1 MTTKNNMSAIHNSS
15 PFGGVRGG
23 FFQQRLALSEKGAK
37 DFIKGTFFTTLLD
50 ISLMLPAVFMF
61 FFLNEYLNKVFNPT
75 SSVEHAV
82 GYYILLGFGF
92 MLIMFGIAVLQ
103 YRSTFVS
110 IYDESANRRISLAE
124 KLRKLPLAF
133 FGEKNL
139 SDLTSTIMNDNTDLE
154 HTFSHAVPQLFAS
167 VISIVLIAIG
177 LFFYNWQLS
186 LALFWVVPVAAAIL
200 FISKKKIDK
209 ENKTGYQNK
218 RDVTEKIQEGLDT
231 VQEIKSYNQEKAY
244 VKELNATVDV
254 YEGQLIRGEL
264 LTGVFVNSAQSF
276 LKLGLAGVIIVGAG
290 MVATG
295 AASLFVYFIF
305 LMISASIYNPVNE
318 VFNNLA
324 ALLYLNV
331 RINRMNEMQAMP
343 VQRGKTEFEP
353 SNYDIEFTNVDFAYE
368 EGKQVLQ
375 NVSFTAKQGEI
386 TALVGPSGGGKSTS
400 AKLSARF
407 WDIQKGCITLGGEDI
422 SKIEPETLL
431 KNYSIVF
438 QDVVLFNT
446 SVMDNIRLG
455 KQDATDEEVKRVAK
469 LAQCDEF
476 VRKMPQGYETII
488 GENGET
494 LSGGERQRIS
504 IARALL
510 KDAPI
515 VLLDEA
521 TASLDVE
528 NETKIQAGISELI
541 RDKTVLIIAHRM
553 RTVANADKIVVLE
566 NGRVAESGS
575 PEELKAKKGIFSRM
589 VKRQMQPIMN
599 E

>member
-1 MTTKNNMSAIHNSS
+1 MLKTI
-15 PFGGVRGG
+15 
-23 FFQQRLALSEKGAK
+23 QRHLALSEKGAK
-37 DFIKGTFFTTLLD
+37 DFINGTLFTTLLD
-50 ISLMLPAVFMF
+50 IALMLPAVFI
-61 FFLNEYLNKVFNPT
+61 FLFLEEYLNKVINP
-75 SSVEHAV
+75 SSPVSHGV
-82 GYYILLGFGF
+82 LYYVLLGIGF
-92 MLIMFGIAVLQ
+92 MLIMFFIAMLQ
-103 YRSTFVS
+103 YKSTFTT

-167 VISIVLIAIG
+167 VISIVLITIG

-186 LALFWVVPVAAAIL
+186 LALFWVVPFAAAIL
-200 FISKKKIDK
+200 FISKKLINK
-209 ENKTGYQNK
+209 ENKIGYQNK
-218 RDVTEKIQEGLDT
+218 RNVSEKIQEGLDT
-231 VQEIKSYNQEKAY
+231 IQEIKSYNQEETY
-244 VKELNATVDV
+244 VEELHKTIDT
-254 YEGQLIRGEL
+254 YEKQLIRGEL
-264 LTGVFVNSAQSF
+264 LTGMLVNSAQSF
-276 LKLGLAGVIIVGAG
+276 LKLGLAGVIIVGAN
-290 MVATG
+290 MVAAG
-295 AASLFVYFIF
+295 SVSLFVYFIF

-343 VQRGKTEFEP
+343 IQQGETDFKP
-353 SNYDIEFTNVDFAYE
+353 DNYDIEFHDVDFSYE

-400 AKLSARF
+400 AKLAARF
-407 WDIQKGCITLGGEDI
+407 WDINKGKITLGNHDI

-446 SVMDNIRLG
+446 SIIDNIRLG
-455 KQDATDEEVKRVAK
+455 KRNASDKEVMRVAK

-476 VRKMPQGYETII
+476 ISKMPQGYDTII

-553 RTVANADKIVVLE
+553 RTVANADRIVVLA
-566 NGRVAESGS
+566 NGGVAETGS
-575 PEELKAKKGIFSRM
+575 PEELKIQKGIFSKM
-589 VKRQMQPIMN
+589 MERQIFDCKKIDAGS
-599 E
+599 